1 MPGVN
6 GAGVNGDYDA
16 GGNAGFGAEYGNG
29 KGYDYPVVEK
39 QVVYRDIPYVETVEE
54 MDIKAKERVAEKT
67 LELDR
72 DKFEFLKTQAGS
84 PAAGYPSLATEPD
97 KTTSPDAM
105 PVLLVG
111 SLLWFFFKRKR

>member
-1 MPGVN
+1 MPGAN
-6 GAGVNGDYDA
+6 GAGNGDYD
-16 GGNAGFGAEYGNG
+16 GGFGAEYGNG
-29 KGYDYPVVEK
+29 KGYDYPVREK
-39 QVVYRDIPYVETVEE
+39 PVYQDIPYQETVEQ
-54 MDIKAKERVAEKT
+54 MDIKSQERIAEKN

-97 KTTSPDAM
+97 KTTSLDAM

>member
-1 MPGVN
+1 MPGSN

-29 KGYDYPVVEK
+29 KGYDYPVRDTRT
-39 QVVYRDIPYVETVEE
+39 VVVRPYQDTVEE
-54 MDIKAKERVAEKT
+54 MGIKAQERTAAKT

-72 DKFEFLKTQAGS
+72 DKFEFLTKQAAL
-84 PAAGYPSLATEPD
+84 PAGGYPSLATEPG
-97 KTTSPDAM
+97 TPASLDAF

-111 SLLWFFFKRKR
+111 GLLWFFFKRKR